1 VVAVKRLSVLVTVW
15 AVMLLVP
22 VVTGQAQAKVPGPN
36 GQIVFSR
43 HNNDLDTNAIYLVNP
58 DGSHLRPLSF
68 PYDMDVPHW
77 SPDGSKIAFNS
88 GLNLPCPPTCVGHT
102 VIIDPDTGDYRI
114 LQPPDPNM
122 FTSCVVWSP
131 DATHFACHGE
141 SESDPSA
148 NGVYTIRSSDGGGLT
163 RITDAGGGIDVPIDY
178 SPDGNQIVFGRL
190 SPNFDCSTKSALFV
204 VNVDGSGLRQ
214 ITPPGFCDD
223 DGSWSPDGSKIAFE
237 HRGSIF
243 TVHPDGTG
251 LAKVAL
257 KTRSLSYG
265 GDISWSPDG
274 TKMAF
279 ILVLQTGPNTFT
291 EGIGTA
297 NADGTDVRQI
307 TIAPS
312 GFKDHQTDWGPHPL
326 AT

>member
-1 VVAVKRLSVLVTVW
+1 MRRPIALVII
-15 AVMLLVP
+15 AAAMLLAP
-22 VVTGQAQAKVPGPN
+22 IAVTGPAQAKVPGPN

-43 HNNDLDTNAIYLVNP
+43 HDNTLDLNYIYLVNP
-58 DGSHLRPLSF
+58 DGSQLRPLSF
-68 PYDMDVPHW
+68 PFDMDVPHW
-77 SPDGSKIAFNS
+77 SPDGTKIAFNS
-88 GLNLPCPPTCVGHT
+88 GLNLCPPTCVGHT

-122 FTSCVVWSP
+122 FTSCTLWSP
-131 DATHFACHGE
+131 DATHFACDGA
-141 SESDPSA
+141 SDSDPSR
-148 NGVYTIRSSDGGGLT
+148 NGMYTIRSSDGGDLT
-163 RITDAGGGIDVPIDY
+163 RITDAGGGHDVPIDY
-178 SPDGNQIVFGRL
+178 SPDGNQIVFGRFG
-190 SPNFDCSTKSALFV
+190 PDGECTKKSALYV
-204 VNVDGSGLRQ
+204 VNVNGSGLRQ
-214 ITPPGFCDD
+214 ITPPGFCDE

-251 LAKVAL
+251 LAQIPL
-257 KTRSLSYG
+257 KTSSPSYA

-279 ILVLQTGPNTFT
+279 ILFLHTGPNTFE

-297 NADGTDVRQI
+297 NADGAGVQQI
-307 TIAPS
+307 TLAPS
-312 GFKDHQTDWGPHPL
+312 GFRDHQADWGPHPL